1 MPHTDR
7 ARRKARADAKA
18 KRALVPPGTE
28 FMDMGP
34 RPFHNNDRLLE
45 NYEKSCERWMSAT
58 AAKRSPDIPIVG
70 RGNGNVRPGK
80 DEY

>member
-18 KRALVPPGTE
+18 KRALIDPDTPRP
-28 FMDMGP
+28 DMGP
-34 RPFHNNDRLLE
+34 MRWPTEAEMLANLE
-45 NYEKSCERWMSAT
+45 RSHERRMGAT